1 MGAKNDGKYSR
12 APRLEDL
19 VHLCQYLNDEG
30 AAYVIIGGF
39 AMILHGYTRGTMD
52 IDLLI
57 DPTPSNVA
65 KIKKAMSRLPD
76 NIAAEITDTDVSNY
90 QVVRISDEFVVDL
103 LAKACGIDFKQAS
116 SHVVSQIIEGV
127 KIPFA
132 DEEILLR
139 MKETPRPKD
148 QQDVLFL
155 KHKK

>member
-1 MGAKNDGKYSR
+1 MGAENDGKYSR

-52 IDLLI
+52 IDLLV
-57 DPTPSNVA
+57 DSAPSNIA
-65 KIKKAMSRLPD
+65 KIKKAMSKLPD
-76 NIAAEITDTDVSNY
+76 NAAAEITDTDVSNY
-90 QVVRISDEFVVDL
+90 QVVRIGDEFVVDL
-103 LAKACGIDFKQAS
+103 LARACGIDFKQALP
-116 SHVVSQIIEGV
+116 HIVSQTIDGIN
-127 KIPFA
+127 IPYV
-132 DEEILLR
+132 DTEMLLR
-139 MKETPRPKD
+139 MKKTSRPKD